1 MKKDTTINKSASF
14 LKQRPIGSMVW
25 SSISVL
31 ALFSVVSGANAQVP
45 QSPSA
50 EYSIK
55 NITADKTVAVDNP
68 IKMTETYNQR
78 VQDRQKSANARQVSA
93 INAGGKGGTVVTLS
107 NPNGAPVNKLS
118 VVDNASTAN
127 SNNTNNSASADK
139 NEKKA
144 VKEAPKVKLVTE
156 AEITEKMNSTSHNIK
171 ELGRV
176 NSRLEYITQ
185 LQKLKQAEFD
195 LLQPPEDKA
204 AKERELAAKEATPQ
218 TPYSPVGNVNIPA
231 PMPKVE
237 MVASNTNTGPD
248 FSNVQV
254 YTIIGFD
261 GQYSAKVSLDGQ
273 STYTVSK
280 GDTLPNGSIVTDVT
294 RYYITVAERSAV
306 GRPLS
311 EPQRIYATG
320 KPLPGSV
327 NLTPNNP
334 TPSAAP
340 SAMPSSPVGGLIV
353 PSRR

>member
-1 MKKDTTINKSASF
+1 MKKDTKFNNSASV
-14 LKQRPIGSMVW
+14 LKQSSIGSMVL

-50 EYSIK
+50 EHSIK

-93 INAGGKGGTVVTLS
+93 INVGGKGGTVVTLS
-107 NPNGAPVNKLS
+107 NPEGAPVNKVS
-118 VVDNASTAN
+118 VIDSAPN
-127 SNNTNNSASADK
+127 SGAVEK

-218 TPYSPVGNVNIPA
+218 TPYSPVGNVNIPT

-237 MVASNTNTGPD
+237 MVASNANTGPD

-311 EPQRIYATG
+311 DPQRIYATG
-320 KPLPGSV
+320 KPLAGSV

-334 TPSAAP
+334 TTSAAP